1 MSHFPVV
8 TRMLATL
15 ALALAATAVP
25 AQTSANGPYYA
36 VPAWDQTMPTATRS
50 LVLANFNGDAVLD
63 RETGLV
69 WARAP
74 LSNAFTRL
82 NAAEFCRVQATGRCG
97 GWRLPT
103 IAELGSLFDPS
114 AGSAPFLP
122 AGHPFTGF
130 DPVAAEFW
138 TTSRVTVTVPGFTAI
153 HLLAGYAGSSYAS
166 AVVADATRAA
176 SYPYLRGPGVTFS
189 N

>member
-1 MSHFPVV
+1 MHIPSRPIA
-8 TRMLATL
+8 RGL
-15 ALALAATAVP
+15 ALAWMIAAGSTA
-25 AQTSANGPYYA
+25 AQSVVTGPYYA
-36 VPAWDQTMPTATRS
+36 TPSWDQTLPSGTRF
-50 LVLANFNGDAVLD
+50 LVLANFGGLAVLD

-69 WARAP
+69 WERSPGTALLP
-74 LSNAFTRL
+74 LY
-82 NAAEFCRVQATGRCG
+82 AAVLGCSQSRTGNRT

-138 TTSRVTVTVPGFTAI
+138 STSRVTVTIPGFTATNV
-153 HLLAGYAGSSYAS
+153 LAAYAGPSYAS

-176 SYPYLRGPGVTFS
+176 SYLCLRGPGGTFS